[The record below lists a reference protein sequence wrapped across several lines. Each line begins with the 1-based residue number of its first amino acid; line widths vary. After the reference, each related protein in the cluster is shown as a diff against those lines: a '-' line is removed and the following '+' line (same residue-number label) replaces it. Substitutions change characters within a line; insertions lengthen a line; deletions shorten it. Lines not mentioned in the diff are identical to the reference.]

1 MNNEN
6 NLKNLRLDCL
16 NFQVENK
23 KTKWN
28 ENEDNFI
35 IFDKMQNFICS
46 YFNNVKYKF
55 NSLQYLSL
63 KKLNESEI
71 ISTSEVLKDFLI
83 DNSKNLKIKLK
94 IGKNANIKIEYVSN
108 PHKPG
113 MDGVGGIFT
122 ITIKATT
129 AGEGKLLL
137 AYRRPWAP
145 ADNDMKFTLTIHIN

>member
-1 MNNEN
+1 MALTMEQNNTAITMAVGETKTIQ
-6 NLKNLRLDCL
+6 LKGNPTTGYSWIALESI
-16 NFQVENK
+16 NVEN
-23 KTKWN
+23 
-28 ENEDNFI
+28 
-35 IFDKMQNFICS
+35 
-46 YFNNVKYKF
+46 
-55 NSLQYLSL
+55 
-63 KKLNESEI
+63 
-71 ISTSEVLKDFLI
+71 
-83 DNSKNLKIKLK
+83 
-94 IGKNANIKIEYVSN
+94 KIEYVSN